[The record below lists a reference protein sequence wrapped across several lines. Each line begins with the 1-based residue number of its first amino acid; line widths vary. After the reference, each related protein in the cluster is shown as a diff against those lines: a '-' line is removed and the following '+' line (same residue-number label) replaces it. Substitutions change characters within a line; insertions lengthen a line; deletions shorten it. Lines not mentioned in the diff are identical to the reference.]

1 LSFLFKGDDNFFIG
15 NPDQNEAE
23 SVATLESYKEIL
35 DGRKLV
41 IHISLYYYYYCDYYY
56 YYYYYYL
63 LNFEIKYYLYTHTF
77 TQTYP
82 DGKWLNGINTKGT
95 ECGTHSF
102 TFETITL
109 EDTDPEDAKESSAL
123 AALHAAAE
131 TFYHQDAH
139 RAASNT
145 NRT

>member
-1 LSFLFKGDDNFFIG
+1 VIVSKV
-15 NPDQNEAE
+15 NECVPH
-23 SVATLESYKEIL
+23 SVPFVLMPFS
-35 DGRKLV
+35 
-41 IHISLYYYYYCDYYY
+41 H
-56 YYYYYYL
+56 
-63 LNFEIKYYLYTHTF
+63 
-77 TQTYP
+77 
-82 DGKWLNGINTKGT
+82 LNGINTKGT
-95 ECGTHSF
+95 ECVTHSF